1 MSDETEQEP
10 VEQDTEEAGEPS
22 RIGGAIV
29 ALVLVGVAVLVMKAV
44 ITAVPYVAYFV
55 AGLLVCHGWHRLGA
69 WRARRRDGQTED
81 EADEEE
87 TPDVVD
93 ALQHLGRGGNSV
105 LLTQLRK
112 RLRVADTKAVKALLK
127 DEGIRV
133 RAGVRTSAG
142 NGPGVHHEDIPA
154 PPPEVESGHGEG
166 CCCTSEPTTPTPTT
180 GAEEGPGEGVAVE
193 AIGQA
198 GTLIRDRSAAQRRH
212 TVK

>member
-1 MSDETEQEP
+1 MTRPAPDDDAAELAEAT
-10 VEQDTEEAGEPS
+10 AGESEEESS
-22 RIGGAIV
+22 RSRV
-29 ALVLVGVAVLVMKAV
+29 VVLFVVGAV
-44 ITAVPYVAYFV
+44 IAWRVVAAFPEVAYV
-55 AGLLVCHGWHRLGA
+55 VVGSLGTVGAQKVRA
-69 WRARRRDGQTED
+69 WRAKREEGD

-127 DEGIRV
+127 DEGIRI